1 MRLLVVNLMS
11 TETEDSTRSILFVLG
26 GLTAKVDALLINQ
39 KLYDQRHEALEDR
52 VSILET
58 LKAKVLGGAL
68 VVSTSVGVALNYFLK

>member
-1 MRLLVVNLMS
+1 MP
-11 TETEDSTRSILFVLG
+11 TETEDSTRSILYVLG
-26 GLTAKVDALLINQ
+26 GLTAKVDALLTNQ